1 MGKELSQAE
10 IDHFVYSGLFITY
23 MQALRFL
30 TDHLNN
36 DKYYGASYTGHN
48 YIRAMNQVTL
58 LQRLL
63 ERESELTRMVTRIRL
78 WH

>member
-1 MGKELSQAE
+1 MGKELSQKE
-10 IDHFVYSGLFITY
+10 IDHFVYSGLFMTY

-36 DKYYGASYTGHN
+36 DRYYGASYPGHN

-63 ERESELTRMVTRIRL
+63 EKQADLQNMVTRIRL